1 MASVIETRKSRLLLV
16 GLVLAHLVAISK
28 QVERGGQSLLAGG
41 LFALI
46 APFQSVITG
55 TIRGVSGSWSS
66 YVDLR
71 RVYERNRSLQ
81 DRVRVL
87 EKQLQDRQELA
98 QEAERLREMLQ
109 LRKELPLEIVAAE
122 VIVREG
128 APWSRTITL
137 DKGSAEG
144 VRLNAAVISATG
156 VVGRVIAVGPH
167 ASRVQLILDGQ
178 AGVGVRIERSR
189 VTGILVGQPAM
200 PTAAVGDL
208 VMKYV
213 PSLGD
218 VVVGDVVVTS
228 GLDHLYPAGLVVGR
242 VRSAARGSGLFK
254 EIQVA
259 PSAQFNTLEEVMV
272 VRTPLPDDAVTQGVR

>member
-28 QVERGGQSLLAGG
+28 QVEHGGQSLLGQG
-41 LFALI
+41 LFALV
-46 APFQSVITG
+46 APVQGLITG
-55 TIRGVSGSWSS
+55 TIRGVSGGWSG
-66 YVDLR
+66 YVALR
-71 RVYERNRSLQ
+71 GVHEQNRHLQ
-81 DRVRVL
+81 ERVRVL
-87 EKQLQDRQELA
+87 EQQLQDRQEQA

-109 LRKELPLEIVAAE
+109 LRKELPLDVLAAE

-128 APWSRTITL
+128 VPWSRTITV
-137 DKGSAEG
+137 DKGTAEG

-189 VTGILVGQPAM
+189 VTGVLVGQPGV
-200 PTAAVGDL
+200 PNSVIGDL
-208 VMKYV
+208 AMKYV
-213 PSLGD
+213 PSLAD

-242 VRSAARGSGLFK
+242 VRSAARGTGLFK
-254 EIQVA
+254 EIVVT

-272 VRTPLPDDAVTQGVR
+272 VRTPLPDDTMGQGVR

>member
-28 QVERGGQSLLAGG
+28 QVERGGQSLLGQG
-41 LFALI
+41 LFALV
-46 APFQSVITG
+46 APIQGLITG
-55 TIRGVSGSWSS
+55 AIRGVSGGWSG

-71 RVYERNRSLQ
+71 RVHEENRSLQ
-81 DRVRVL
+81 ERVRAL
-87 EKQLQDRQELA
+87 EKQLQDRQEQA

-109 LRKELPLEIVAAE
+109 LRKELPLDVLAAE

-128 APWSRTITL
+128 VPWSRTITV
-137 DKGSAEG
+137 DKGSADG

-156 VVGRVIAVGPH
+156 VVGRVIALGAH

-189 VTGILVGQPAM
+189 VTGVLVALPVM
-200 PTAAVGDL
+200 PTAVIGDL
-208 VMKYV
+208 AMKYV
-213 PSLGD
+213 PSLAD

-242 VRSAARGSGLFK
+242 VRSATRGTGLFK
-254 EIQVA
+254 EIAVA
-259 PSAQFNTLEEVMV
+259 PSAQFNTLEEVMI
-272 VRTPLPDDAVTQGVR
+272 VRTPLADDTTTQGVR

>member
-1 MASVIETRKSRLLLV
+1 MASVIETRKTRLLLV
-16 GLVLAHLVAISK
+16 GLVLAHLVGISK
-28 QVERGGQSLLAGG
+28 QVERGGQSLLGQS
-41 LFALI
+41 LFALV
-46 APFQSVITG
+46 APVQGLITG
-55 TIRGVSGSWSS
+55 TVRGVSGGWSG
-66 YVDLR
+66 YVALR
-71 RVYERNRSLQ
+71 GVHEQNRHLQ
-81 DRVRVL
+81 ERVRVL
-87 EKQLQDRQELA
+87 EQQLQDRQEQA

-109 LRKELPLEIVAAE
+109 LRKELPLDVLAAE

-128 APWSRTITL
+128 VPWSRTITV
-137 DKGSAEG
+137 DKGTAEG

-189 VTGILVGQPAM
+189 VTGVLVGQPGV
-200 PTAAVGDL
+200 PNSVIGDL
-208 VMKYV
+208 AMKYV
-213 PSLGD
+213 PSLAD

-242 VRSAARGSGLFK
+242 VRSAARGTGLFK
-254 EIQVA
+254 EIVVT

-272 VRTPLPDDAVTQGVR
+272 VRTPLPDDTMTQGVR

>member
-1 MASVIETRKSRLLLV
+1 MASVIETRKSRLLLL

-28 QVERGGQSLLAGG
+28 QVERGGTSLLGQG
-41 LFALI
+41 LFAFV
-46 APFQSVITG
+46 APFQALITG
-55 TIRGVSGSWSS
+55 GVRGVSGAWSG

-71 RVYERNRSLQ
+71 RVHEQNRALQ
-81 DRVRVL
+81 ERVRGL
-87 EKQLQDRQELA
+87 ETHLQQREEQA
-98 QEAERLREMLQ
+98 REAERLREILQ
-109 LRKELPLEIVAAE
+109 LRRDLPWATVAAE
-122 VIVREG
+122 VIAREG

-137 DKGSAEG
+137 DKGSAED

-156 VVGRVIAVGPH
+156 VVGRVIALGPH

-189 VTGILVGQPAM
+189 VTGVLVAQPGM
-200 PTAAVGDL
+200 PTASIGDL
-208 VMKYV
+208 VLKYV

-228 GLDHLYPAGLVVGR
+228 GLDRLYPPGLVVGR
-242 VRSAARGSGLFK
+242 VRSAARGSGLFR
-254 EIQVA
+254 EILVT

-272 VRTPLPDDAVTQGVR
+272 VRTPPPDDGVTQGVR

>member
-1 MASVIETRKSRLLLV
+1 MASVIETRKTRLLLV
-16 GLVLAHLVAISK
+16 GLVLAHLVGISK
-28 QVERGGQSLLAGG
+28 QVERGGQSLLGQS
-41 LFALI
+41 LFALV
-46 APFQSVITG
+46 APVQGLITG
-55 TIRGVSGSWSS
+55 TIRGVSGGWSG
-66 YVDLR
+66 YVALR
-71 RVYERNRSLQ
+71 GVHEQNRHLQ
-81 DRVRVL
+81 ERVRVL
-87 EKQLQDRQELA
+87 EQQLQDRQEQA

-109 LRKELPLEIVAAE
+109 LRKELPLDVLAAE

-128 APWSRTITL
+128 VPWSRTITV
-137 DKGSAEG
+137 DKGTAEG

-189 VTGILVGQPAM
+189 VTGVLVGQPGV
-200 PTAAVGDL
+200 PNSVIGDL
-208 VMKYV
+208 AMKYV
-213 PSLGD
+213 PSLAD

-242 VRSAARGSGLFK
+242 VRSAARGTGLFK
-254 EIQVA
+254 EILVT

-272 VRTPLPDDAVTQGVR
+272 VRTPLPDDTTTQGVR

>member
-28 QVERGGQSLLAGG
+28 QVERGGQSLLGQG
-41 LFALI
+41 LFAFV
-46 APFQSVITG
+46 APIQAAITG
-55 TIRGVSGSWSS
+55 TIRGIGGGWSG

-71 RVYERNRSLQ
+71 RVYEQNRALQ
-81 DRVRVL
+81 ERVRVL
-87 EKQLQDRQELA
+87 EKQLQDRQEQA

-109 LRKELPLEIVAAE
+109 LRKELPLQILAAE

-128 APWSRTITL
+128 VPWSRTITV
-137 DKGSAEG
+137 DKGAAEG

-156 VVGRVIAVGPH
+156 VVGRVIAVGSH

-189 VTGILVGQPAM
+189 VTGILVGQPGM
-200 PTAAVGDL
+200 PTAATTDL
-208 VMKYV
+208 VLKYV
-213 PSLGD
+213 PSLAD

-242 VRSAARGSGLFK
+242 VRSAARGTGLFK
-254 EIQVA
+254 EILVT

-272 VRTPLPDDAVTQGVR
+272 VRTPLPDDTTTQGVR

>member
-1 MASVIETRKSRLLLV
+1 MARVIETRKTRLLLV

-28 QVERGGQSLLAGG
+28 QVERGGTSLLGQG
-41 LFALI
+41 LFAFV
-46 APFQSVITG
+46 APFQALITG
-55 TIRGVSGSWSS
+55 GIRGVSGAWSG

-71 RVYERNRSLQ
+71 RVHEQNRALQ
-81 DRVRVL
+81 GQVRRL
-87 EKQLQDRQELA
+87 ETQLQQREEQA
-98 QEAERLREMLQ
+98 REAERLREMLQ
-109 LRKELPLEIVAAE
+109 LRRDLPWATVAAE
-122 VIVREG
+122 VIAREG

-137 DKGSAEG
+137 DKGSAED

-189 VTGILVGQPAM
+189 VTGVLVAQPGM
-200 PTAAVGDL
+200 PTASIGDL
-208 VMKYV
+208 VLKYV

-228 GLDHLYPAGLVVGR
+228 GLDRLYPLGLVVGR
-242 VRSAARGSGLFK
+242 VRSAARGSGLFR
-254 EIQVA
+254 EILVT

-272 VRTPLPDDAVTQGVR
+272 VRMPLPDDGVTQGVR

>member
-28 QVERGGQSLLAGG
+28 QVERGGQSLLGQG
-41 LFALI
+41 LFALV
-46 APFQSVITG
+46 APVQGLITG
-55 TIRGVSGSWSS
+55 SIRGVSGGWSG

-71 RVYERNRSLQ
+71 RVHEENRSLQ
-81 DRVRVL
+81 ERVRAL
-87 EKQLQDRQELA
+87 EKQLQDRQEQAL
-98 QEAERLREMLQ
+98 EAERLREMLQ
-109 LRKELPLEIVAAE
+109 LRKELPLDVLAAE

-128 APWSRTITL
+128 MPWSRTITV

-156 VVGRVIAVGPH
+156 VVGRVIALGPH

-189 VTGILVGQPAM
+189 VTGVLVAQPGL
-200 PTAAVGDL
+200 PTAVIGDL
-208 VMKYV
+208 ALKYV
-213 PSLGD
+213 PSLAD

-242 VRSAARGSGLFK
+242 VRSATRGSGLFK
-254 EIQVA
+254 EIAVA

-272 VRTPLPDDAVTQGVR
+272 VRTPLADDTTTQGVR